1 MNCLILISHIHCLS
15 DFKLNKENVLPH
27 NYHRFLFLQ
36 QHSVGVRRQ
45 QGFLYL
51 HKHDGH
57 NLWCDSSK
65 TLFATKMKFMLKK
78 TLKININK
86 YFVRQR
92 SYPLVHI
99 LQSQMQDFRLS
110 DDLYHE
116 SDSSISSAEFLP
128 NNTIPFLHNLRS
140 ENTDI

>member
-1 MNCLILISHIHCLS
+1 
-15 DFKLNKENVLPH
+15 
-27 NYHRFLFLQ
+27 
-36 QHSVGVRRQ
+36 
-45 QGFLYL
+45 
-51 HKHDGH
+51 
-57 NLWCDSSK
+57 
-65 TLFATKMKFMLKK
+65 MKFMLKK

-140 ENTDI
+140 ENTDILNKLKTKPETAKRRHRTSHENKEA